1 MRLRTLFRL
10 FLLLA
15 AVAPITTAKAD
26 SLIIGTDTLRLDLH
40 WLDDTPL
47 DELARNDRVFEKKFQ
62 ALIHQPTAEGFVIY
76 IDGDHE
82 HHSYWRLIDD
92 KLYLDHTIRKSDYS
106 EIDFSGI
113 FVRDHTGYYP
123 ATFYSGTLPI
133 SGIFYQDG
141 TKPIFVFEEGRLTY
155 TNWTY
160 PSFPC
165 PSPMLGDPLFLH
177 FDYMQFAQFT
187 DGLWTCWMRIL
198 PDPSGNPITIQPLI
212 VAHKSGIIDASD
224 AAKKRLKTA
233 IADSLKTVDFICDV
247 NFSRGS
253 IQAVLKTFE
262 IPRPILYRK
271 EIRKNGRRLVGYENA
286 TGRPI
291 VPFGK
296 YARCHTPII
305 SENRIGIVETDE
317 GKFIAI
323 DPIRVKSCSKSC
335 FSPRYFR
342 SKIYSG
348 TVISSM
354 SPETADRESPPSADC
369 DTRNRP
375 TSRSI
380 SPTSIG
386 MLSKLLSTD
395 PATLPVSDISPE

>member
-1 MRLRTLFRL
+1 M
-10 FLLLA
+10 
-15 AVAPITTAKAD
+15 
-26 SLIIGTDTLRLDLH
+26 TLRWTSWPATTGH
-40 WLDDTPL
+40 SK
-47 DELARNDRVFEKKFQ
+47 KKFQ

-92 KLYLDHTIRKSDYS
+92 KLYLDHTIRHSDYS

-133 SGIFYQDG
+133 SGILYQDG

-165 PSPMLGDPLFLH
+165 PSPMLGDLLFLH

-187 DGLWTCWMRIL
+187 DGLWTCWVRIL
-198 PDPSGNPITIQPLI
+198 PDPSRNPITIQPLI

-271 EIRKNGRRLVGYENA
+271 EIRKNGQRLVGYENA

-291 VPFGK
+291 VPLGK

-323 DPIRVKSCSKSC
+323 DHTGKKLFEIM
-335 FSPRYFR
+335 FQSPVLSVEDLFRYGYF
-342 SKIYSG
+342 IY
-348 TVISSM
+348 V
-354 SPETADRESPPSADC
+354 
-369 DTRNRP
+369 TRNGRQEVATISGLRYTQP
-375 TSRSI
+375 THEPI
-380 SPTSIG
+380 D
-386 MLSKLLSTD
+386 LSDVDRDAIKALIL
-395 PATLPVSDISPE
+395 

>member
-165 PSPMLGDPLFLH
+165 PLRCWAIRCFCTS
-177 FDYMQFAQFT
+177 T
-187 DGLWTCWMRIL
+187 TCNSHNSRTGCGPVGCVSSRI
-198 PDPSGNPITIQPLI
+198 
-212 VAHKSGIIDASD
+212 H
-224 AAKKRLKTA
+224 
-233 IADSLKTVDFICDV
+233 
-247 NFSRGS
+247 
-253 IQAVLKTFE
+253 
-262 IPRPILYRK
+262 
-271 EIRKNGRRLVGYENA
+271 
-286 TGRPI
+286 
-291 VPFGK
+291 
-296 YARCHTPII
+296 
-305 SENRIGIVETDE
+305 
-317 GKFIAI
+317 
-323 DPIRVKSCSKSC
+323 
-335 FSPRYFR
+335 
-342 SKIYSG
+342 
-348 TVISSM
+348 
-354 SPETADRESPPSADC
+354 PETPLPYSP
-369 DTRNRP
+369 
-375 TSRSI
+375 
-380 SPTSIG
+380 
-386 MLSKLLSTD
+386 
-395 PATLPVSDISPE
+395 